1 MAGIENI
8 GFALWAQPAHLCLV
22 SVARSIPLRVA
33 HPPPQFSPTE
43 SVCRSESAPA
53 SNGDV
58 CLDASIN
65 CRTAAFPPQSIEET
79 QMQKAHLY
87 EAISLFNHGMDE
99 AVRGLERLKRAPDLD
114 SNTVE
119 KVRVLFEAGRADIN
133 SHFCNNLE
141 GAESADAADF
151 NNHVRERRK
160 ETLDSV
166 KVYEDVQIIE

>member
-1 MAGIENI
+1 M
-8 GFALWAQPAHLCLV
+8 
-22 SVARSIPLRVA
+22 
-33 HPPPQFSPTE
+33 
-43 SVCRSESAPA
+43 
-53 SNGDV
+53 
-58 CLDASIN
+58 
-65 CRTAAFPPQSIEET
+65 

-114 SNTVE
+114 SDTVE

-141 GAESADAADF
+141 GAETADAADF
-151 NNHVRERRK
+151 DNHVRERRK

-166 KVYEDVQIIE
+166 KVYEDVQIIEERRRKEGEPPVVRFLTPTEQKSWKKQDSSKSKRAGDKGENGVNQSAGKDNKKSEPQKRRTSAS